1 MAAVCALGAAECPLG
16 RSDPF
21 LLCRDERRLLIRYP
35 TSAVQNFLAVVSKLI
50 AHASWLL
57 VKNTST
63 SESITS
69 AT

>member
-1 MAAVCALGAAECPLG
+1 MVAVCALGTTVCPLD
-16 RSDPF
+16 RSDPS

-35 TSAVQNFLAVVSKLI
+35 NFLAVVSKLI
-50 AHASWLL
+50 ADASWLL
-57 VKNTST
+57 VKNTSA